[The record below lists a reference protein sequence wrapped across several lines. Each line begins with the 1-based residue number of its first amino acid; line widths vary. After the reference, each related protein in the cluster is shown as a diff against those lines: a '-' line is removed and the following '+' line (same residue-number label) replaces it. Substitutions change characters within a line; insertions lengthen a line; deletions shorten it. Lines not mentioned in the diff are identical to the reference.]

1 MGARSEQ
8 ASDAQKL
15 SQPLHYR
22 MSLGLQRPGP
32 RAVTSITIG
41 FNKYVF
47 THKDIC
53 YFGML
58 NNEQM
63 LSTMCYVPAF
73 LKLAQHPQSDK
84 SKSEM
89 QCKVGNRSVF

>member
-15 SQPLHYR
+15 SQPFHCLT
-22 MSLGLQRPGP
+22 SQGLQRPGP
-32 RAVTSITIG
+32 RAVTSIIIG

-47 THKDIC
+47 MHKDIC
-53 YFGML
+53 YFAML
-58 NNEQM
+58 NNEKM

-73 LKLAQHPQSDK
+73 LKLVQHPQSGK

-89 QCKVGNRSVF
+89 KCKAGNGGAF